1 MEDILDVEFTLGNGQ
16 KIEMSIQQSEDWSE
30 IKKDIRA
37 IMNLIN
43 GESLFVSIQ
52 SACEDEGVAFKIIGS
67 TNDTTYHYDA
77 NVVDVILTEVKQE
90 IINL

>member
-1 MEDILDVEFTLGNGQ
+1 MEEILDVEFTLGNGQ
-16 KIEMSIQQSEDWSE
+16 KIEMSIQESEDWSE
-30 IKKDIRA
+30 IKKDTRA

-67 TNDTTYHYDA
+67 DNTSYHHDA
-77 NVVDVILTEVKQE
+77 NVVSVILTEV
-90 IINL
+90 I